1 MSPAAAWFKDII
13 SFEKSKQKKFALMA
27 KPALAVANG
36 TLSRLAHPLASW
48 EVFPHTASILKPAR
62 RRWPTAMSVPGPG
75 EKIKYQ
81 IHVLSHGQLFRSAGD
96 LELKWEQDLSRFPF
110 VTSHIFTHL
119 FQTHRCQEAP
129 CPLDYCQLPFFLGAE
144 FWVTWLHWI
153 RHQSALERPATIEQ
167 EMLRL
172 TI

>member
-1 MSPAAAWFKDII
+1 MK
-13 SFEKSKQKKFALMA
+13 KSKQKKFALMA

-48 EVFPHTASILKPAR
+48 EVLPHTASILKPAR

-75 EKIKYQ
+75 KKYN
-81 IHVLSHGQLFRSAGD
+81 LSHGQFFISAGD
-96 LELKWEQDLSRFPF
+96 LELKWAEDLIRFPF

-167 EMLRL
+167 EMLML
-172 TI
+172 II